1 MSENENGVQNNE
13 NEVNEVQANIV
24 GEDYINRFKEL
35 KEGFDKELAKRDKE
49 INELKAQLEAK
60 DNVVDETIT
69 ELNNEVKDNLQQA
82 EAFREMQKNMQ
93 ELMEESAEI
102 TVDKYIKEG
111 KIPSHQKETAK
122 KLYLGNREMFDEM
135 YKEAPV
141 IVDTSQEPQSRRDY
155 GDVQQIADYFKN

>member
-69 ELNNEVKDNLQQA
+69 ELNNEVRDNLQQA

-135 YKEAPV
+135 YKDAPV
-141 IVDTSQEPQSRRDY
+141 IVDTSQKPQSKKQYDN
-155 GDVQQIADYFKN
+155 VQQIADYFKN

>member
-1 MSENENGVQNNE
+1 MSEENNE
-13 NEVNEVQANIV
+13 PTVNETTKAKVADTEV
-24 GEDYINRFKEL
+24 LDRFKEL

-49 INELKAQLEAK
+49 IAELKKQLQDK
-60 DNVVDETIT
+60 DKTVDETIT
-69 ELNNEVKDNLQQA
+69 ELNNEVKDNLEQA

-111 KIPSHQKETAK
+111 KIPSYQKETAK

-135 YKEAPV
+135 YKDAPV
-141 IVDTSQEPQSRRDY
+141 IVDTSKEPQSRRDY
-155 GDVQQIADYFKN
+155 GDVQQISDYFKN

>member
-1 MSENENGVQNNE
+1 MSEENNKPENNVDE
-13 NEVNEVQANIV
+13 TTTAKVADTEVL
-24 GEDYINRFKEL
+24 DRFKEL

-49 INELKAQLEAK
+49 ISELKKQLQDKEQT
-60 DNVVDETIT
+60 VDETIT
-69 ELNNEVKDNLQQA
+69 ELNNEVRDNLEQA
-82 EAFREMQKNMQ
+82 EAFREMQKNMD
-93 ELMEESAEI
+93 ELMQESAEI

-111 KIPSHQKETAK
+111 KIPRHQKETAK

-135 YKEAPV
+135 YKDAPV

>member
-1 MSENENGVQNNE
+1 MSEENNEPKNNE
-13 NEVNEVQANIV
+13 NEVNEVHANIV

-49 INELKAQLEAK
+49 IAELKKQLQDKEQT
-60 DNVVDETIT
+60 VDETIT
-69 ELNNEVKDNLQQA
+69 ELNNEVRDNLQQA

-93 ELMEESAEI
+93 ELIEESAEI

-122 KLYLGNREMFDEM
+122 KLYLSNREMFDEM
-135 YKEAPV
+135 YKDAPV
-141 IVDTSQEPQSRRDY
+141 IVDTSKEPQSRRDY

>member
-135 YKEAPV
+135 YKDAPV
-141 IVDTSQEPQSRRDY
+141 IVDTSQKPQSKKQYDN
-155 GDVQQIADYFKN
+155 VQQIADYFKN

>member
-1 MSENENGVQNNE
+1 MSEENNE
-13 NEVNEVQANIV
+13 PKNNVDETTTAKVADTEVL
-24 GEDYINRFKEL
+24 DRFKEL

-49 INELKAQLEAK
+49 INELKKQLQDKEQT
-60 DNVVDETIT
+60 VDETIT
-69 ELNNEVKDNLQQA
+69 ELNNEVRDNLEQA
-82 EAFREMQKNMQ
+82 EAFREMQKNMD
-93 ELMEESAEI
+93 ELMQESAEI

-111 KIPSHQKETAK
+111 KIPRHQKETAK

>member
-1 MSENENGVQNNE
+1 MSEENNE
-13 NEVNEVQANIV
+13 QNVDETTTATVADTEVL
-24 GEDYINRFKEL
+24 DRFKEL
-35 KEGFDKELAKRDKE
+35 KQGFDKELAKRDKE
-49 INELKAQLEAK
+49 ISELKAQLEAK

-69 ELNNEVKDNLQQA
+69 ELNNEVRDNLQQA

-111 KIPSHQKETAK
+111 KIPTHQKETAK

-135 YKEAPV
+135 YKDAPV
-141 IVDTSQEPQSRRDY
+141 IVDTSQKPQSKKQYDN
-155 GDVQQIADYFKN
+155 VQQIADYFKN